1 MAFLGTTLPL
11 PCTIYNVYVDTT
23 DEKFIPFHP
32 GISELRVVQCKASGK
47 NVDCDDGY
55 TVVL

>member
-1 MAFLGTTLPL
+1 
-11 PCTIYNVYVDTT
+11 VDAT

-32 GISELRVVQCKASGK
+32 GISEHVVQCKASGK
-47 NVDCDDGY
+47 NIDSDDGY